1 VIAIVTGASSGIG
14 REIAIRLLGLDYKV
28 YGIGRDFTTTNISHD
43 NFTEIKLELQNIT
56 DIEKF
61 AKDFLDKNSLDLLV
75 NCAGF
80 GLFKQLEDFNISQID
95 KMIDV
100 NLKAPLILSN
110 LFLKSLKKNSGT
122 IVNIASIEA
131 TKNSRFSSIYSAT
144 KSGLR
149 AFGLSLF
156 EEVRKAGVRVVT
168 LNPDITDTPFFDN
181 LPFYPKNSV
190 HTTLLPQQ
198 IANTI
203 EFVLSDN
210 NQVITELTIRAKK
223 FELKKR

>member
-1 VIAIVTGASSGIG
+1 MPSAVVTGASSGIG
-14 REIAIRLLGLDYKV
+14 KAICEYLEKEYKV
-28 YGIGRDFTTTNISHD
+28 YRISRSD
-43 NFTEIKLELQNIT
+43 GVDLSDIDSLEKLPFIKDK
-56 DIEKF
+56 DIKI
-61 AKDFLDKNSLDLLV
+61 LV

-80 GLFKQLEDFNISQID
+80 GIFKPHEEIKLKDID
-95 KMIDV
+95 KMIKV
-100 NLKAPLILSN
+100 NLTAPIVLSK
-110 LFLKSLKKNSGT
+110 LLLRTLKKNSGY
-122 IVNIASIEA
+122 IFNITSIEA
-131 TKNSRFSSIYSAT
+131 LRYSKFSALYSAT
-144 KSGLR
+144 KAGLR
-149 AFGLSLF
+149 SFSMSLF

-210 NQVITELTIRAKK
+210 NQVITELVIRAKK